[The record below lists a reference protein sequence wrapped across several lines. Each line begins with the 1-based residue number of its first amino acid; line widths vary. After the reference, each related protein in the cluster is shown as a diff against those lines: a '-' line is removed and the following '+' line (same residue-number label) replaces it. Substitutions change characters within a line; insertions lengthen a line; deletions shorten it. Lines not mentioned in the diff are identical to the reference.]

1 MAPNSNPRYLN
12 YPDPIELENTS
23 EESKYTNPPANN
35 PVVSGL
41 TLEILSGIISNVGFI
56 QRMFW
61 SNADFGALRHLKI
74 LEKYTNPC
82 FVAAIVPKAFDD
94 IIAAGELV
102 TVQTPADT
110 AFYSSADFVK
120 LYTERKATP
129 TQVVQRLLEI
139 IGQEPHKAAIN
150 QVIPDFVLA
159 AADASSKRYAT
170 GATLGPLDGVPFVV
184 KDEIYIHGYQT
195 TFGSAKI
202 FDEGEGATAWCVRKL
217 EEAGAIMLAKT
228 SMHECGSDTTNCN
241 PVGGRTPRNPYN
253 RKFYTGG
260 SSGGSA
266 YCVSAGIVPIAVGCD
281 GGGSIRIPSNYCG
294 IYGLKPSAARVSIN
308 PTPSL
313 TPGNGVTGPMCATIE
328 DLKVAYRV
336 MAAPDPG
343 EADSSLFPQQRNP
356 VESLTARKQKIIG
369 IYKEWFDDCS
379 PEVYKIVKPAVEA
392 LEKQGY
398 EIFYIP
404 SIPYLSIARRA
415 HGLSIITD
423 LAASLNGDVT
433 GLNAAN
439 RVLFSVAAQTP
450 AIDIFAANR
459 IRSMMVSHFASIWQ
473 NHPGMIIVT
482 PVVPTVGA
490 EIVESHLKYGV
501 SDGDSSIRSMKYVS
515 IGNFIG
521 APATNSVVGYDDAT
535 SLPVSLMGM
544 AEWGKE
550 EDLLGWSAEVA
561 QASGFVRKKPVNWV
575 DALEI

>member
-12 YPDPIELENTS
+12 YPDPVELEENT

-41 TLEILSGIISNVGFI
+41 TLEILSAVISNVGFI
-56 QRMFW
+56 QRLFW
-61 SNADFGALRHLKI
+61 TNADFGVFRNLKV
-74 LEKYTNPC
+74 LESYPNPC
-82 FVAAIVPKAFDD
+82 FVPSIVPKGPDD
-94 IIAAGELV
+94 VIASGELDA
-102 TVQTPADT
+102 VQAPTDT
-110 AFYSSADFVK
+110 TFYSSADFVR
-120 LYTERKATP
+120 LYSERKATP
-129 TQVVQRLLEI
+129 TQIAQKLLDI
-139 IGQEPHKAAIN
+139 VSQEPHTAAIS
-150 QVIPDFVLA
+150 QVIPDLVLA

-184 KDEIYIHGYQT
+184 KDEVYMNGYLTQC
-195 TFGSAKI
+195 GSARV
-202 FDEGEGATAWCVRKL
+202 FDKGEGSTSWCVKKL
-217 EEAGAIMLAKT
+217 EDAGAIMIAKT

-241 PVGGRTPRNPYN
+241 PVRGKTPRNPYN

-294 IYGLKPSAARVSIN
+294 IYGLKPSAGRVSIS
-308 PTPSL
+308 PTPNL
-313 TPGNGVTGPMCATIE
+313 TPGNGVTGPMCGTIE
-328 DLKVAYRV
+328 DLKIAYRT

-343 EADSSLFPQQRNP
+343 EATSSSFPVHRNP
-356 VESLTARKQKIIG
+356 LAPLTAQKKKLIG
-369 IYKEWFDDCS
+369 VYKKWFDDCS
-379 PEVYKIVKPAVEA
+379 PQVHKIVWPAVEA

-423 LAASLNGDVT
+423 MAASLNGDVT
-433 GLNAAN
+433 GLTAPN

-450 AIDIFAANR
+450 AIDLFAANR
-459 IRSMMVSHFASIWQ
+459 VRAMMVSHFASLWQ
-473 NHPGMIIVT
+473 KHPGMIIVT
-482 PVVPTVGA
+482 PVVPDVGA
-490 EIVESHLKYGV
+490 EIHEGHLKYGV

-521 APATNSVVGYDDAT
+521 APVTNSIVGYDEDT
-535 SLPVSLMGM
+535 SLPVSLMGL

-561 QASGFVRKKPVNWV
+561 QATGLVRKKPVNWV
-575 DALEI
+575 DALAL

>member
-12 YPDPIELENTS
+12 YPDPVELEENT

-41 TLEILSGIISNVGFI
+41 TLEILSAVISNVGFI
-56 QRMFW
+56 QRLFW
-61 SNADFGALRHLKI
+61 TNADFGVFRNLKV
-74 LEKYTNPC
+74 LESYPNPC
-82 FVAAIVPKAFDD
+82 FVPSIVPKGPDD
-94 IIAAGELV
+94 VIASGELDA
-102 TVQTPADT
+102 VQAPADT
-110 AFYSSADFVK
+110 TFYSSADFVR
-120 LYTERKATP
+120 LYSERKATP
-129 TQVVQRLLEI
+129 TQIAQRLLDI
-139 IGQEPHKAAIN
+139 VSQEPHTAAIS
-150 QVIPDFVLA
+150 QVIPDLVLA

-184 KDEIYIHGYQT
+184 KDEVYMNGYLTQC
-195 TFGSAKI
+195 GSARV
-202 FDEGEGATAWCVRKL
+202 FDKGEGSTSWCVKKL
-217 EEAGAIMLAKT
+217 EDAGAIMIAKT

-241 PVGGRTPRNPYN
+241 PVRGKTPRNPYN

-294 IYGLKPSAARVSIN
+294 IYGLKPSAGRVSIS
-308 PTPSL
+308 PTPNL
-313 TPGNGVTGPMCATIE
+313 TPGNGVTGPMCGTIE
-328 DLKVAYRV
+328 DLKIAYRT

-343 EADSSLFPQQRNP
+343 EATSSSFPVHRNP
-356 VESLTARKQKIIG
+356 LAPLTAQKKKLIG
-369 IYKEWFDDCS
+369 VYKKWFDDCS
-379 PEVYKIVKPAVEA
+379 PQVHKIVWPAVEA

-423 LAASLNGDVT
+423 MAASLNGDVT
-433 GLNAAN
+433 GLTAPN

-450 AIDIFAANR
+450 AIDLLAANR
-459 IRSMMVSHFASIWQ
+459 VRAMMVSHFASLWQ
-473 NHPGMIIVT
+473 KHPGMIIVT
-482 PVVPTVGA
+482 PVVPDVGA
-490 EIVESHLKYGV
+490 EIHEGHLKYGV

-515 IGNFIG
+515 VGNFIG
-521 APATNSVVGYDDAT
+521 APATNSIVGYDDDT
-535 SLPVSLMGM
+535 SLPVSLMGL

-561 QASGFVRKKPVNWV
+561 QATGLVRKKPVNWV
-575 DALEI
+575 DALAL